1 MYADDSTIIIAPVW
15 KEVHCRLLRSVS
27 VTVFRLDKYKISGMS
42 CNPSIFSIAFG
53 DDLH

>member
-1 MYADDSTIIIAPVW
+1 MYADDLTIIAPVW
-15 KEVHCRLLRSVS
+15 KEIHRRLIRSVS

-53 DDLH
+53 DDLR

>member
-1 MYADDSTIIIAPVW
+1 MYTDDSTIIAPVW

-27 VTVFRLDKYKISGMS
+27 VTVFRLGKYKISGVS

-53 DDLH
+53 DDLR